1 MVRTFS
7 KKPDLEKQGSIEK
20 ILELVAEERGD
31 ITAEVLDL
39 YFERYPQAREIFQE
53 AGSHNTELRL
63 QQEMVETGLYCLM
76 TYFERPTEVE
86 IILLQT
92 VPHHNFLNIP
102 TDYFCGLNDA
112 IFDVMERTI
121 PMDYSNEKRSFQ
133 ELRTSLTEII
143 QSSSEE

>member
-1 MVRTFS
+1 MVLTFS

-20 ILELVAEERGD
+20 ILELVAQERGD
-31 ITAEVLDL
+31 ITEEVLDL
-39 YFERYPQAREIFQE
+39 YFKRYPQARQIFRE
-53 AGSHNTELRL
+53 AGSNNTELRL
-63 QQEMVETGLYCLM
+63 QQEMVESGLYCLM

-102 TDYFCGLNDA
+102 TDYFCGLHDA
-112 IFDVMERTI
+112 IFDVIESAT
-121 PMDYSNEKRSFQ
+121 PMNYSKEKKSFQ
-133 ELRTSLTEII
+133 ELRISLTEII